1 MHEQYRLLFIS
12 AEKKKKKQRETA
24 KLSNAQ
30 THKRKRG
37 SKRTKRENGGSPN
50 NENTHTSKIS
60 HSFKKSF
67 FFLHFIL

>member
-12 AEKKKKKQRETA
+12 AEKKKKKNNEKPQN
-24 KLSNAQ
+24 SQ
-30 THKRKRG
+30 THKRKCG